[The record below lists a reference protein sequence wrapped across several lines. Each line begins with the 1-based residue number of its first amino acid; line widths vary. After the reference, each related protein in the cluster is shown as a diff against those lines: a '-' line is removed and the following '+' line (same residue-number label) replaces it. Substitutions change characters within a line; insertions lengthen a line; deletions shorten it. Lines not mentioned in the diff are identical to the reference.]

1 MNQKRLNLLHN
12 KLIDNELD
20 ALLVTKKE
28 NVFYL
33 TDFYGEGILLITSKN
48 KHHLL
53 TDSRFAEEA
62 SSLKHK
68 EFKIDIVSDS
78 FVKSLKNIAKKE
90 KVKRLGFE
98 SEWLSYQGVRRFSTG
113 LKSIKLV
120 PKKNLIENIR
130 IIKDDYELDY
140 ITKSISIIKK
150 AHLYIKNKITSGVT
164 EEGLSIKIDS
174 FMRSHG
180 AEEIAFRT
188 IVASGVNSSRPH
200 AISSSKKLSKGE
212 VVLVDM
218 GCVYKGY
225 YSDLTRMFFLGKI
238 SDTLKSVYTIVKTA
252 QNKALKIIKPG
263 VKISTID
270 NEARQHIIAKGF
282 GKNFIHSLGHGIGL
296 EIHEQPVISKKDTSL
311 LKPGMVFTV
320 EPGIYIPGLGGVRL
334 EDMVLVTKTGCEILT
349 KGIPK

>member
-1 MNQKRLNLLHN
+1 MNQKRLNLLRN
-12 KLIDNELD
+12 KLTDNDLD

-33 TDFYGEGILLITSKN
+33 TGFHGEGVLLITSKN
-48 KHHLL
+48 NHHLL

-62 SSLKHK
+62 SLKHN
-68 EFKIDIVSDS
+68 EFKIDIVNDS

-98 SEWLSYQGVRRFSTG
+98 SEWLSYQGFRRFFSG
-113 LKSIKLV
+113 LKGIKLV
-120 PKKNLIENIR
+120 PKKNLVEHIR
-130 IIKDDYELDY
+130 IIKDSCELDY
-140 ITKSISIIKK
+140 ITKAISIIKK
-150 AHLYIKNKITSGVT
+150 AHLYIKNKVTSGET

-180 AEEIAFRT
+180 AEGSAFRT
-188 IVASGVNSSRPH
+188 IVASGANSSHPH

-238 SDTLKSVYTIVKTA
+238 SDTLKSIYSIVKTA
-252 QNKALKIIKPG
+252 QNKALKITKPG
-263 VKISTID
+263 VRMSTID

-349 KGIPK
+349 KGITK